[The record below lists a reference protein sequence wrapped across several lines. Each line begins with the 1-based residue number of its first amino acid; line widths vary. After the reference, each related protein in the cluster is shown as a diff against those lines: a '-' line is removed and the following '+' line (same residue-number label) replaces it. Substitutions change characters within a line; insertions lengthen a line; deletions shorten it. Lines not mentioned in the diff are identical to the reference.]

1 MIFLNLNW
9 RKVALV
15 IIAGLLPLL
24 SINMEQK
31 GRETDWIKQPF
42 QLVSGLAQDLFFNFS
57 YGVRS
62 TTAHYLNLINIKSV
76 NEQLSESND
85 RLKTE
90 LMLLRELELENNRLR
105 DLLQFKQKT
114 KMEMVTA
121 RVVGR
126 DLVPDYNT
134 LTLNKGSDHGL
145 KRGQAVI
152 TLKGA
157 LGTLLE
163 VEPQRSH
170 VMLITDR
177 YSVIDGLVEKTRAQG
192 YVEGNGGSDCSL
204 KYTDR
209 NIELNPGDLI
219 VTGGLDNVFPK
230 GFPLAVV
237 EKVEN
242 KAYSVALKIELK
254 PIVEPNEVEE
264 VFVVVNS
271 LGEDLS
277 PPVTSVTTAT
287 DQPPRTE

>member
-1 MIFLNLNW
+1 MNFINLNW

-15 IIAGLLPLL
+15 FIAGLLPLI

-31 GRETDWIKQPF
+31 GRETDWIKEPF
-42 QLVSGLAQDLFFNFS
+42 QLLSSYTEGLFFGFS

-62 TTAHYLNLINIKSV
+62 TTGFYLNLLGIKRE
-76 NEQLSESND
+76 NESLRENND

-90 LMLLRELELENNRLR
+90 LILLRELEIENGRLR

-114 KMEMVTA
+114 KMELVAA

-134 LTLNKGSDHGL
+134 LTINKGSAQGL

-157 LGTLLE
+157 LGTLLD
-163 VEPQRSH
+163 VEAHRSH
-170 VMLITDR
+170 VMLVTDR
-177 YSVIDGLVEKTRAQG
+177 YSVVDGLVERTRAQG
-192 YVEGNGGSDCSL
+192 YVEGNGGSNCAL

-209 NIELNPGDLI
+209 TSELVKGDLI

-237 EKVEN
+237 ESVEN
-242 KAYSVALKIELK
+242 KAYSVALKVDLK
-254 PIVEPNEVEE
+254 PIVEPFEVEE
-264 VFVVVNS
+264 VFVVLNS
-271 LGEDLS
+271 QGEDLS
-277 PPVTSVTTAT
+277 PPPAVTAS
-287 DQPPRTE
+287 DKKGEGN

>member
-1 MIFLNLNW
+1 MFFLNLNW

-42 QLVSGLAQDLFFNFS
+42 QLLSGFAQDFFFGFS
-57 YGVRS
+57 HGITS
-62 TTAHYLNLINIKSV
+62 TTGHYVNLLNIKTL
-76 NEQLSESND
+76 NEQLKDSND

-90 LMLLRELELENNRLR
+90 LMLLRELEIENNRLR

-114 KMEMVTA
+114 KMEMVAA

-126 DLVPDYNT
+126 DLIPDYNT
-134 LTLNKGSDHGL
+134 LTINKGSEHGL

-163 VEPQRSH
+163 VENHRSH

-177 YSVIDGLVEKTRAQG
+177 YSVVDGLVERTRAQG
-192 YVEGNGGSDCSL
+192 YVEGNGGSECSL

-209 NIELNPGDLI
+209 TTELAKGDLI

-230 GFPLAVV
+230 GFPLAIV
-237 EKVEN
+237 ESVEN
-242 KAYSVALKIELK
+242 KAYSVALKVQLK
-254 PIVEPNEVEE
+254 PVIEPSEVEE
-264 VFVVVNS
+264 VFIVVNS
-271 LGEDLS
+271 HGEDLS
-277 PPVTSVTTAT
+277 APLPTAT
-287 DQPPRTE
+287 LTAPQESQ

>member
-1 MIFLNLNW
+1 MVFLNLNW

-42 QLVSGLAQDLFFNFS
+42 QLVSGLTQDLFFNFS

-62 TTAHYLNLINIKSV
+62 TTGHYLNLLNIKSL
-76 NEQLSESND
+76 NEDLKDSND

-114 KMEMVTA
+114 KMEMVAA

-157 LGTLLE
+157 LGTLLD
-163 VEPQRSH
+163 VEAQRSH

-177 YSVIDGLVEKTRAQG
+177 YSVVDGLVERTRAQG
-192 YVEGNGGSDCSL
+192 YVEGNGGAECSL

-209 NIELNPGDLI
+209 TTELSKGDLI
-219 VTGGLDNVFPK
+219 VTGGLDNIFPK
-230 GFPLAVV
+230 GFPLAIV

-277 PPVTSVTTAT
+277 PPPAPTVLTTE
-287 DQPPRTE
+287 QPETK

>member
-1 MIFLNLNW
+1 MNFLNLNW

-15 IIAGLLPLL
+15 ILAGLLPLL

-31 GRETDWIKQPF
+31 GKETDWIKQPF
-42 QLVSGLAQDLFFNFS
+42 QLLSGFAQDFFFGFTH
-57 YGVRS
+57 GVRS
-62 TTAHYLNLINIKSV
+62 TTAFYIQLINIKKE
-76 NEQLSESND
+76 NEDLRDLNG

-90 LMLLRELELENNRLR
+90 ITLFRELEIENGRLR
-105 DLLQFKQKT
+105 DLLQFKQKS
-114 KMEMVTA
+114 KMEMVAA

-134 LTLNKGSDHGL
+134 LTLNKGLEQGL
-145 KRGQAVI
+145 KKGQAVI

-157 LGTLLE
+157 LGTILD
-163 VEPQRSH
+163 VDTNRAH

-177 YSVIDGLVEKTRAQG
+177 YSVVDGLVERTRAQG
-192 YVEGNGGSDCSL
+192 YVEGNGGSTSSL

-209 NIELNPGDLI
+209 TSELLKGDRI

-254 PIVEPNEVEE
+254 PIVEPFEVEE

-271 LGEDLS
+271 QGEDFTPS
-277 PPVTSVTTAT
+277 PVTTALPAEKSET
-287 DQPPRTE
+287 P